1 MTTVKKK
8 LAAVIAAAGLALAG
22 APAAM
27 AHDSVIDA
35 TPGIEETVT
44 EFPTELL
51 LVFSGIPKDGFNTIA
66 LSRIDTNEV
75 LFSGEPTVDRQN
87 VSIDVPE
94 GLDPEPGQYRIGF
107 QITSSDG
114 HATKGMT
121 RFTYQPPGSSVD
133 GAAGAA
139 DSDGAQASNTQ
150 DSADEQEN
158 IRSGYIWVWLL
169 LGIVLVGGLVI
180 ALLGQRQRNVMRD

>member
-1 MTTVKKK
+1 MKKK
-8 LAAVIAAAGLALAG
+8 LAAAMAAAILSVAG
-22 APAAM
+22 APAAL

-35 TPGIEETVT
+35 DPGVDAIVT
-44 EFPTELL
+44 EFPTELV
-51 LVFSGIPKDGFNTIA
+51 LVFSGIPRDGFNTIA
-66 LSRIDTNEV
+66 LSRMDTNEV

-121 RFTYQPPGSSVD
+121 QFTYQPPGTTVEAEASD
-133 GAAGAA
+133 EGEGKPDKAQQNA
-139 DSDGAQASNTQ
+139 DETQ
-150 DSADEQEN
+150 D
-158 IRSGYIWVWLL
+158 IIGGYIWVWIL
-169 LGIVLVGGLVI
+169 LGVVLVGGAVI
-180 ALLGQRQRNVMRD
+180 ALLGQRQRDGQRNENRD

>member
-1 MTTVKKK
+1 MKKK
-8 LAAVIAAAGLALAG
+8 LAAAMAAAILSVAG
-22 APAAM
+22 APAAL

-35 TPGIEETVT
+35 DPGVDAIVT
-44 EFPTELL
+44 EFPTELV
-51 LVFSGIPKDGFNTIA
+51 LVFSGIPRDGFNTIA
-66 LSRIDTNEV
+66 LSRMDTNEV

-121 RFTYQPPGSSVD
+121 QFTYQPPGTTVEAEASD
-133 GAAGAA
+133 EGGGKPDKAQQNA
-139 DSDGAQASNTQ
+139 DETQ
-150 DSADEQEN
+150 D
-158 IRSGYIWVWLL
+158 IIGGYIWVWILF
-169 LGIVLVGGLVI
+169 GVVLVGGAVI
-180 ALLGQRQRNVMRD
+180 ALLGQRQRNGQGKTNRD

>member
-1 MTTVKKK
+1 MKKK
-8 LAAVIAAAGLALAG
+8 LAAAMAAAILSVAG
-22 APAAM
+22 APAAL

-35 TPGIEETVT
+35 DPGVDAIVT
-44 EFPTELL
+44 EFPTELV
-51 LVFSGIPKDGFNTIA
+51 LVFSGIPRDGFNTIA
-66 LSRIDTNEV
+66 LSRMDTNEV

-121 RFTYQPPGSSVD
+121 QFTYQPPGTTVE
-133 GAAGAA
+133 AEA
-139 DSDGAQASNTQ
+139 SDEGEGKPDKAQQNSDETQ
-150 DSADEQEN
+150 D
-158 IRSGYIWVWLL
+158 IIGGYIWVWMLF
-169 LGIVLVGGLVI
+169 GVVLVGGAVI
-180 ALLGQRQRNVMRD
+180 ALLGQRQRNGQGKTNRD

>member
-1 MTTVKKK
+1 MKKK
-8 LAAVIAAAGLALAG
+8 LAAAMAAAILSVAG
-22 APAAM
+22 APAAL

-35 TPGIEETVT
+35 DPGVDATVT
-44 EFPTELL
+44 EFPTELV
-51 LVFSGIPKDGFNTIA
+51 LVFSGIPRDGFNTIA
-66 LSRIDTNEV
+66 LSRMDTNEV

-121 RFTYQPPGSSVD
+121 QFTYQPPGTTVEAEASD
-133 GAAGAA
+133 EGEGKPDKAQQNA
-139 DSDGAQASNTQ
+139 DETQ
-150 DSADEQEN
+150 D
-158 IRSGYIWVWLL
+158 IIGGYIWVWILF
-169 LGIVLVGGLVI
+169 GVVLVGGAVI
-180 ALLGQRQRNVMRD
+180 ALLGQRQRNGQGKTNRD

>member
-1 MTTVKKK
+1 MKKK
-8 LAAVIAAAGLALAG
+8 LAAAMAAAILSVAG
-22 APAAM
+22 APAAL

-35 TPGIEETVT
+35 DPGVDAIVT
-44 EFPTELL
+44 EFPTELV
-51 LVFSGIPKDGFNTIA
+51 LVFSGIPRDGFNTIA
-66 LSRIDTNEV
+66 LSRMDTNEV

-121 RFTYQPPGSSVD
+121 QFTYQPPGTTVEAEASD
-133 GAAGAA
+133 EGEGKPDKAQQNA
-139 DSDGAQASNTQ
+139 DETQ
-150 DSADEQEN
+150 D
-158 IRSGYIWVWLL
+158 IIGGYIWVWILF
-169 LGIVLVGGLVI
+169 GVVLVGGAVI
-180 ALLGQRQRNVMRD
+180 ALLGQRQRNGQGKTNRD

>member
-1 MTTVKKK
+1 M
-8 LAAVIAAAGLALAG
+8 AAAILSVAG
-22 APAAM
+22 APAAL

-35 TPGIEETVT
+35 DPGVDAIVT
-44 EFPTELL
+44 EFPTELV
-51 LVFSGIPKDGFNTIA
+51 LVFSGIPRDGFNTIA
-66 LSRIDTNEV
+66 LSRMDTNEV

-121 RFTYQPPGSSVD
+121 QFTYQPPGTTVEAEASD
-133 GAAGAA
+133 EGEGKPDKAQQNA
-139 DSDGAQASNTQ
+139 DETQ
-150 DSADEQEN
+150 D
-158 IRSGYIWVWLL
+158 IIGGYIWVWILF
-169 LGIVLVGGLVI
+169 GVVLVGGAVI
-180 ALLGQRQRNVMRD
+180 ALLGQRQRNGQGKTNRD

>member
-1 MTTVKKK
+1 MKKK

-94 GLDPEPGQYRIGF
+94 GLDPEPGEYRIGF

-121 RFTYQPPGSSVD
+121 QFTYQPPGSSVD
-133 GAAGAA
+133 GAAA

-150 DSADEQEN
+150 DGARDSADEQEN
-158 IRSGYIWVWLL
+158 ILSGYIWVLLL

-180 ALLGQRQRNVMRD
+180 ALLGQRQRNVTRD

>member
-1 MTTVKKK
+1 MKKK

-94 GLDPEPGQYRIGF
+94 GLDPEPGEYRIGF

-121 RFTYQPPGSSVD
+121 QFTYQPPGSSVD
-133 GAAGAA
+133 GAAA

-158 IRSGYIWVWLL
+158 ILSGYIWVWLL

-180 ALLGQRQRNVMRD
+180 ALLGQRQRNVTRD

>member
-1 MTTVKKK
+1 MKKK
-8 LAAVIAAAGLALAG
+8 LAAAMAAAILSVAG
-22 APAAM
+22 APAAL

-35 TPGIEETVT
+35 DPGVDAIVT
-44 EFPTELL
+44 EFPTELV
-51 LVFSGIPKDGFNTIA
+51 LVFSGIPRDGFNTIA
-66 LSRIDTNEV
+66 LSRMDTNEV

-121 RFTYQPPGSSVD
+121 QFTYQPPGTTVE
-133 GAAGAA
+133 AEA
-139 DSDGAQASNTQ
+139 SDEGEGKPDKAQQN
-150 DSADEQEN
+150 ADEPQD
-158 IRSGYIWVWLL
+158 IIGGYIWVWILF
-169 LGIVLVGGLVI
+169 GVVLVGGAVI
-180 ALLGQRQRNVMRD
+180 ALLGQRQRNGQGKTNRD